1 MDTNE
6 LKFLLKLLG
15 CPNYRSSLSASG
27 FKAFK
32 GKDRICQNLGDRELV
47 DYSREIA
54 SVKILPPGNALLKLE
69 PAQLPIT
76 DKELKV
82 LENISKAAGK
92 VSPSQIKM
100 SSLKAPEKEEILK
113 TLSERGLI
121 DAESKIKKT
130 KAEVW
135 LTERALEYLREDYS
149 PKGAATISLDLL
161 NNYLR
166 FLRKSLH
173 SKPEEVSTSA
183 PSSGE
188 SAAVTIINLTD
199 EEILETIRKLDREL
213 GTDNY
218 LPIFYLREKLQP
230 PMSREEL
237 DKALYRLQAN
247 EQIELRALVHAQEY
261 TQEQVNA
268 GISQRSGS
276 PLFFIKVT
284 EN

>member
-15 CPNYRSSLSASG
+15 CSDYRSSLTASG

-32 GKDRICQNLGDRELV
+32 GKEKICQNLGDRELV

-54 SVKILPPGNALLKLE
+54 AVKILPPGQALLKTDTD
-69 PAQLPIT
+69 QLPL
-76 DKELKV
+76 KPNELKV
-82 LENISKAAGK
+82 LESISKASGK
-92 VSPSQIKM
+92 ITPSKINVKSVKSEERDAILQ
-100 SSLKAPEKEEILK
+100 SFHEK
-113 TLSERGLI
+113 GLI
-121 DAESKIKKT
+121 EADIKIKKT

-135 LTERALEYLREDYS
+135 LTERGIEYLRDDYS
-149 PKGAATISLDLL
+149 PKGAANISLDLL

-173 SKPEEVSTSA
+173 GKPEQVATSA
-183 PSSGE
+183 PTKEE

-199 EEILETIRKLDREL
+199 EEILQTIRRLDQEL

-218 LPIFYLREKLQP
+218 LPIFHLRQKLQP
-230 PMSREEL
+230 PLSREEL
-237 DKALYRLQAN
+237 DKALYRLQASD
-247 EQIELRALVHAQEY
+247 QIELSTLQEASAY
-261 TQEQVNA
+261 TPEQIDA
-268 GISQRSGS
+268 GIIQNIGG
-276 PLFFIKVT
+276 PLFFIS